1 MKISVVLFILANLY
15 GPVVDAR
22 RRSFGIIPRKIRRT
36 RTANAVE
43 FEDDFGGKIIR
54 KPFHRKCSCQP
65 KPTTHFE
72 LIGSQ

>member
-1 MKISVVLFILANLY
+1 MKISLIFLILANVY
-15 GPVVDAR
+15 GPVHGR

-54 KPFHRKCSCQP
+54 KPFHRNCACQP
-65 KPTTHFE
+65 KPRTHFK
-72 LIGSQ
+72 LVGSQ